1 MGLADELRK
10 LQELRDA
17 GTLSEEEFAQAKA
30 ALLQHP
36 PAAAAEQ
43 GPLPARNDSLGDAAK
58 TWVNFQIVMSVIGVI
73 IFLIM
78 LFGVILPKHR
88 EFDRKWEQGPF
99 GGQK

>member
-17 GTLSEEEFAQAKA
+17 GTLSDEEFAQAKA
-30 ALLQHP
+30 AMLRNP
-36 PAAAAEQ
+36 PATPAEQ
-43 GPLPARNDSLGDAAK
+43 PPAPVRSDSLGDAAK
-58 TWVNFQIVMSVIGVI
+58 TWVNFQIGMAVVGVI
-73 IFLIM
+73 LFLIM
-78 LFGVILPKHR
+78 LFAVILPAHR